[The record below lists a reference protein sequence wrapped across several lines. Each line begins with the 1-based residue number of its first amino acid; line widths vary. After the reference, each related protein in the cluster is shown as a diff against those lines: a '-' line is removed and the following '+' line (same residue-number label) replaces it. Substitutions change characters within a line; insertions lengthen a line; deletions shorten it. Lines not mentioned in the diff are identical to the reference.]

1 MTRWIL
7 SFLRDER
14 GAETI
19 ELAITGVVVAGGMVA
34 ALGELSDKLNDKVG
48 YTVRKLNSANG
59 N

>member
-19 ELAITGVVVAGGMVA
+19 ELAITGLVVAGGMVA
-34 ALGELSDKLNDKVG
+34 ALGELSGKLNDKVG

>member
-14 GAETI
+14 GAEST
-19 ELAITGVVVAGGMVA
+19 ELAITGLVVAGGSVA
-34 ALGELSDKLNDKVG
+34 ALGELSDKLSDKVKF
-48 YTVRKLNSANG
+48 TVRKLNSANG

>member
-7 SFLRDER
+7 NFLRDER

-19 ELAITGVVVAGGMVA
+19 ELAITGLVVAGGMVA
-34 ALGELSDKLNDKVG
+34 ALGELSDKLNDKVKF
-48 YTVRKLNSANG
+48 TVRKLNSANG

>member
-14 GAETI
+14 GAEST
-19 ELAITGVVVAGGMVA
+19 ELAITGLVVAGGSVA
-34 ALGELSDKLNDKVG
+34 VLSDLSDKLSEKVKQ
-48 YTVRKLNSANG
+48 TVRRVNFANG